1 MASPEDGYVCV
12 RLRLPSMKLVLTR
25 GRKARA
31 FVHAEI
37 D

>member
-12 RLRLPSMKLVLTR
+12 RLRLRSMKLVLTR

-31 FVHAEI
+31 FLHAEI